1 MIAEVNAQRA
11 SARTLARLERKRQ
24 QAEAMG
30 EKARAAETGEDL
42 ERKKN
47 WEYSIEDNERWD
59 KKQARKERRA
69 DYSFTGECRSCAT
82 RNCAPFTD
90 SR

>member
-69 DYSFTGECRSCAT
+69 DYSFTGEYPVH
-82 RNCAPFTD
+82 APPAL
-90 SR
+90 RPVH